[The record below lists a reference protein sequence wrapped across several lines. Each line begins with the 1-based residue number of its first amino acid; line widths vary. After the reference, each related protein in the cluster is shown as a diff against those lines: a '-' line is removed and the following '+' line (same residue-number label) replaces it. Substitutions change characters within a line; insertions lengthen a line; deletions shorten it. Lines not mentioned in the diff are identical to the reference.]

1 MPMSEQHADIAIVGG
16 GVAGPALAAA
26 LAGSGRRIV
35 LIERSADW
43 PDTARGDHLQ
53 PVSCERLARWGLL
66 DDFFTAGAE
75 RRLGSRYL
83 DPDGELVLHAPV
95 DELDIPYPFY
105 LYLDHERITQQ
116 LLAGAG
122 RNPGFALL
130 KPATAKLLRD
140 GERFALEVD
149 DGVRRRLSARLIVA
163 ADGRQ
168 SSLRRAAGLAAELHR
183 YQNPL
188 LLLFAPR
195 TFADPR
201 NEVRVYFAPHAII
214 SVIPR
219 CGNQWKIG
227 WPVVSDELPAWR
239 QAGEAELGE
248 RLAALVP
255 EMAGIRPR
263 LAGIY
268 PVAMVRA
275 PRWHSGNLVLLGDA
289 CHAMHPGRSQGMNIA
304 IRAAEHLADLVGVD
318 GVLDDDERLG
328 AALDAHEALAAELAP
343 RLADNHA
350 RGLEMD
356 RLDPAA
362 VAGLR
367 QTLARIAA
375 DPARRRAYCR
385 TAAGY

>member
-1 MPMSEQHADIAIVGG
+1 
-16 GVAGPALAAA
+16 
-26 LAGSGRRIV
+26 
-35 LIERSADW
+35 
-43 PDTARGDHLQ
+43 GDHLQ

-66 DDFFTAGAE
+66 EDFFAAGAE

-95 DELDIPYPFY
+95 DELDIPYPYY

-116 LLAGAG
+116 LLAAAA
-122 RNPGFALL
+122 RNPNFALL
-130 KPATAKLLRD
+130 KPANAKLLRD
-140 GERFALEVD
+140 GQRFALEVD
-149 DGVRRRLSARLIVA
+149 DGQRRRLRAQLIVA

-168 SSLRRAAGLAAELHR
+168 SGLRRAAGLDAELHR

-188 LLLFAPR
+188 LILFAPR

-201 NEVRVYFAPHAII
+201 NEVRAYFGPRAII

-219 CGNQWKIG
+219 CGDQWKIG
-227 WPVVSDELPAWR
+227 WPVASEELPAWR

-255 EMAGIRPR
+255 ELAGIRPR

-268 PVAMVRA
+268 PVAMVTA
-275 PRWHSGNLVLLGDA
+275 PRWHRDNLVLLGDA

-304 IRAAEHLADLVGVD
+304 IRAAAQLADRVGAD
-318 GVLDDDERLG
+318 GVLDDEARLA

-362 VAGLR
+362 VAALR
-367 QTLARIAA
+367 EKLAAVAA
-375 DPARRRAYCR
+375 DPARRQAYCLA
-385 TAAGY
+385 AAGY